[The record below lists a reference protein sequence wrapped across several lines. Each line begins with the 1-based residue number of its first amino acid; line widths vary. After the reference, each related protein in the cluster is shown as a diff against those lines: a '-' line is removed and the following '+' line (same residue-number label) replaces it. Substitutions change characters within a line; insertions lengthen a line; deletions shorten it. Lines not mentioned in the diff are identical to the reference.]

1 MKAIIYSFFT
11 AGMPLPD
18 IIKAVTVAPA
28 QAVGFQDTI
37 GMLEIGKIADITAL
51 EIVERE
57 VSVEDALGNIRNLT
71 KIFVPKIV
79 WRKGIRKDIL

>member
-1 MKAIIYSFFT
+1 
-11 AGMPLPD
+11 MPLPD
-18 IIKAVTVAPA
+18 IIKAVTVSPA